1 MFTIEESQMLSDF
14 LDHYFDNDIYERL
27 QNIPDVDTA
36 LYLQELVTAITT
48 IKEDLDKNINNTC
61 KIIQFPTK
69 PS

>member
-1 MFTIEESQMLSDF
+1 MFTIEESQTLSEF

-36 LYLQELVTAITT
+36 LYLQELVSAITT
-48 IKEDLDKNINNTC
+48 IKEDLDKNINSTC

-69 PS
+69 TS